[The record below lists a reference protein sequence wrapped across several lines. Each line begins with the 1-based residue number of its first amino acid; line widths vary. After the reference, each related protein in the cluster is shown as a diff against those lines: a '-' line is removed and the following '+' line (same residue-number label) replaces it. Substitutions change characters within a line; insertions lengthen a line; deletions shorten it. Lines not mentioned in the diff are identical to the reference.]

1 MLRSANS
8 FNGTG
13 PPLGN
18 KTVKETR
25 KMRNRWLRATIA
37 ATVLFVVVV
46 LIVIGCSMKHRAPA
60 NANTSAGKNTQQT
73 TVRKER
79 NLRRRVNAHRSA
91 EPCAPSVATREHG
104 NSGISDSARLSPQD
118 SDAPTLQSHSTAPS
132 VIRILIA
139 VETEKQPDPAFR
151 LFQPPAQA
159 GRRPPNSGWQ
169 HFRPQAGE

>member
-18 KTVKETR
+18 QTVKETR
-25 KMRNRWLRATIA
+25 KMRNRWFRATIA
-37 ATVLFVVVV
+37 ATILFVVVV
-46 LIVIGCSMKHRAPA
+46 LIVIGCSMKNRAPA
-60 NANTSAGKNTQQT
+60 NANTSPGKDTQQT
-73 TVRKER
+73 AVRKDR
-79 NLRRRVNAHRSA
+79 SQRRRVDAHRSA
-91 EPCAPSVATREHG
+91 EPCAPSVAVREHG
-104 NSGISDSARLSPQD
+104 NTGISDSTQVSPQD
-118 SDAPTLQSHSTAPS
+118 SHSPTVPSHSAAPG

-151 LFQPPAQA
+151 LFQPPAQP
-159 GRRPPNSGWQ
+159 GSRPPNSGWQ